1 MNKRLMIIP
10 FVTLILLSANSYS
23 ATEAIDIGH
32 PGDVG
37 KVTRTIDLSQVDNRF
52 LPAEITVE
60 EGETI
65 RFEIKNNGSSR
76 HEMLIGSMAD
86 LKEVAGMRHKFPDKA
101 HDEANLMR
109 LEPGEQKQ
117 LVWQFSSAGIVN
129 FACPLPGHF
138 KKMRGII
145 TVEKK

>member
-52 LPAEITVE
+52 LPAELTVE

-86 LKEVAGMRHKFPDKA
+86 LKEVAGMR
-101 HDEANLMR
+101 
-109 LEPGEQKQ
+109 
-117 LVWQFSSAGIVN
+117 
-129 FACPLPGHF
+129 
-138 KKMRGII
+138 
-145 TVEKK
+145 